1 MQVEEGAY
9 LNLAAKKYLE
19 GLDAQERRF
28 AAALVYTTLENLL
41 RIDYVL
47 AHFTEGKR
55 LHRYIRNVLR
65 VGVCQLMFFESVPVR
80 AAVNECVKLV
90 AASKKRQLKGFVNA
104 VLRNVAG
111 HLGEVDYPSQEVDPA
126 GFLSV
131 MYSYPRWIAEM
142 YICDYGFDFAWEMF
156 SYHKPEAYT
165 SVRVNRLKTD
175 RVALERKLEGRG
187 LSFVPGK
194 FSEDC
199 LYIKNIA
206 SMDSLDLY
214 QKGLLTVQGEASM
227 LVGRAVCARPGE
239 RILDAC
245 AAPGGKTAY
254 LAQEA
259 PAELLAW
266 DVHAHRVELMREN
279 LRRLGVQ
286 ADTEV
291 QDAAVP
297 RKDLREQ
304 FDAVLV
310 DAPCS
315 ALGLLYRKP
324 DIKFSKTD
332 ADLAALV
339 GMQRR
344 ILSACAD
351 YVKPGGRLVY
361 STCTIHQRENIDNV
375 RWFLREHPDFSA
387 DTQDLAAHWPE
398 ALLGRVREGSL
409 QLFPHLDGID
419 GFFIACMRKRT

>member
-1 MQVEEGAY
+1 M
-9 LNLAAKKYLE
+9 
-19 GLDAQERRF
+19 
-28 AAALVYTTLENLL
+28 
-41 RIDYVL
+41 
-47 AHFTEGKR
+47 
-55 LHRYIRNVLR
+55 
-65 VGVCQLMFFESVPVR
+65 
-80 AAVNECVKLV
+80 
-90 AASKKRQLKGFVNA
+90 
-104 VLRNVAG
+104 
-111 HLGEVDYPSQEVDPA
+111 
-126 GFLSV
+126 
-131 MYSYPRWIAEM
+131 
-142 YICDYGFDFAWEMF
+142 
-156 SYHKPEAYT
+156 
-165 SVRVNRLKTD
+165 
-175 RVALERKLEGRG
+175 ALERKLEGRG

-279 LRRLGVQ
+279 RRRPGVR
-286 ADTEV
+286 ADTEA

-398 ALLGRVREGSL
+398 ALLGARAGGEFAVVPAFGRDRRIFYRLYEEENMSVEKKALLDFSL
-409 QLFPHLDGID
+409 EELRTELAAMGEKPFGPRRYINGCSNVARFP
-419 GFFIACMRKRT
+419 R